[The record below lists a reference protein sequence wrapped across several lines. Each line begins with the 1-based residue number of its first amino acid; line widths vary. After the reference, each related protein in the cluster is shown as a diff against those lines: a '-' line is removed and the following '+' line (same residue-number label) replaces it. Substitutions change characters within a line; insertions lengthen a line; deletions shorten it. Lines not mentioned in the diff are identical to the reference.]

1 MRGKTAGKA
10 EDTTVP
16 EISDSNVIEG
26 VKFVALRPF
35 GDDRGRFLETF
46 RKEWFP
52 QRSWTRVQSNVSY
65 SKAGVLRGLH
75 YHYHQV
81 DYWFCVTGTVQVG
94 LADLRPDS
102 PTFRRTET
110 LEIGEHNTSGIFIPV
125 GVAHGFLALTEAA
138 LAYNVD
144 NYYDNSDEHGVA
156 WDDPGLAVDWKWSEP
171 VLSDRDRRNPALA
184 ELAADRLPR
193 LRPA

>member
-1 MRGKTAGKA
+1 MPDIT
-10 EDTTVP
+10 
-16 EISDSNVIEG
+16 DSQLIEG
-26 VKFVALRPF
+26 VQFVTLRTF

-75 YHYHQV
+75 YHFHQV
-81 DYWFCVTGTVQVG
+81 DYWFCVDGTVQVA

-102 PTFRRTET
+102 RTFRQTET
-110 LEIGEHNTSGIFIPV
+110 LEIGENNDKGVFIPV
-125 GVAHGFLALTEAA
+125 GVAHGFLALSDAVLT
-138 LAYNVD
+138 YNVD

-156 WDDPGLAVDWKWSEP
+156 WNDPELAVEWMQDAPQLSER
-171 VLSDRDRRNPALA
+171 DRDNPLLA
-184 ELAADRLPR
+184 DLPVDRLPR
-193 LRPA
+193 LGSA